1 MKNFINKTLIL
12 LAVTLVF
19 GACTKDENFTIADPS
34 AAVEVIASKTDL
46 ILSKDFIGQD
56 ALTISWSEP
65 DYNFASETPTYEVY
79 FSLAEMEAS
88 LVTTTP
94 EFTKTYAVEEF
105 NAALLEA
112 GFEPTVESEL
122 IITVVSKIGALKTTS
137 EGFIVNV
144 TPYADKLDLS
154 TAWGI
159 VGSAAPNGWD
169 GPDAPFYKTSEA
181 SIYVAYVTLA
191 TGEFKIRKDNDW
203 AVNYGDD
210 GVDGNLDAGGANIA
224 VEAGTYKV
232 TFDQSKLTYTVED
245 YTWGLVGHATENGW
259 DGPDMPLT
267 YDSTTDTWKAAVTLL
282 DGEFKVRLNNAWD
295 FNFGDTGVDGTL
307 DAGGDNIAVEAGY
320 YLITVNFND
329 NTYTIENTDF
339 WGIVGSAAPNG
350 WDGPNVKLIPDFA
363 QPGRYYLN
371 GVEFIDG
378 EIKFRLNDD
387 WGLNYG
393 DDGADGTLEEGA
405 ANIAVTPGTY
415 NVVLDLTDES
425 APTYSLDKL

>member
-34 AAVEVIASKTDL
+34 AAVEVVASKTDL
-46 ILSKDFIGQD
+46 ILFKDFRGQD

-65 DYNFASETPTYEVY
+65 DYNFASEAPSYQVY
-79 FSLAEMEAS
+79 FSLPEMEAS
-88 LVTTTP
+88 LVTTTTV
-94 EFTKTYAVEEF
+94 FTKTYEVDEF
-105 NAALLEA
+105 NAALLTA
-112 GFEPTVESEL
+112 GFEPKVESEL
-122 IITVVSKIGALKTTS
+122 IITVVSTIGALKTTS

-169 GPDAPFYKTSEA
+169 GPDAPFYKTSDA
-181 SIYVAYVTLA
+181 SIYVAYVTLT
-191 TGEFKIRKDNDW
+191 TGKFKIRKDNDW

-210 GVDGNLDAGGANIA
+210 GVDGSLDAGGADIP

-232 TFDQSKLTYTVED
+232 TFNQSELTYTVEA
-245 YTWGLVGHATENGW
+245 YSWGLAGTINEWGKY
-259 DGPDMPLT
+259 PDVALT
-267 YDSTTDTWKAAVTLL
+267 YDATTDMWKVAFEVAE
-282 DGEFKVRLNNAWD
+282 DGEIKIRFNQDWPG
-295 FNFGDTGVDGTL
+295 NFGDSGADGTL
-307 DAGGDNIAVEAGY
+307 DTDGANIAIEAGY

-329 NTYTIENTDF
+329 NTYTLESTDF

-350 WDGPNVKLIPDFA
+350 WDGPNVKLIPDFT
-363 QPGRYYLN
+363 QPGIFYLN

-378 EIKFRLNDD
+378 EIKFRLNDEWD
-387 WGLNYG
+387 LNYG

-405 ANIAVTPGTY
+405 ADIAVTAGTY
-415 NVVLDLTDES
+415 NVILDLTDES
-425 APTYSLDKL
+425 APTYTLVKL